1 MMRVALVV
9 LVLVLVRC
17 AMEISVGPSVAN
29 VVRALA
35 LTVVS
40 KGRGTLGGRPW
51 ILTASVPPRVTRHRV
66 PQGLSPPGLPHHR
79 GGRPKVLRGD
89 PRSKGLVRVKA
100 ARAIVRLNRYVPD
113 LLTAIGRVAKGLETR
128 PLRASPLL
136 LVNARG
142 SSHPPELDPDAPVPE
157 LGVVQSV
164 QRRRGVSLVVV
175 LDHPHRLPLR
185 LVHLLGLYV

>member
-9 LVLVLVRC
+9 LVLVLVRG
-17 AMEISVGPSVAN
+17 AMEISVGPSVAK

-40 KGRGTLGGRPW
+40 KGRGALGGRPGV
-51 ILTASVPPRVTRHRV
+51 LTASVPPRVTRHLV

-79 GGRPKVLRGD
+79 GRPKVLRGD

-113 LLTAIGRVAKGLETR
+113 LLTAI
-128 PLRASPLL
+128 
-136 LVNARG
+136 
-142 SSHPPELDPDAPVPE
+142 
-157 LGVVQSV
+157 
-164 QRRRGVSLVVV
+164 
-175 LDHPHRLPLR
+175 
-185 LVHLLGLYV
+185 